1 MAGAPDG
8 ERDPLSSRTVA
19 MALDSLMP
27 HDDASSEPAGTVVV
41 GRAGRRPVASS
52 VTATATATTPTAV
65 STPWAVGSLLV
76 VNMVPLAGVLFL
88 GWSTLDLM
96 LLYWFENAV
105 VGLFALLKILL
116 TRGRDGDAVGAAAG
130 FERLFLAGFFVLHY
144 GAFWTV
150 HGLFVVVLFGG
161 TGAVGAAFSPM
172 SGPLWFFFGGLGI
185 AGATLRGGL
194 LLAAMGLLVSHAVS
208 FIGNVLQRGEDLDRP
223 PKELMAQPYGRVV
236 VLHVTLVLGGGLM
249 MLLGEPVIGLAL
261 FVVLKTAVDLGAHLR
276 SHQPRA
282 TQ

>member
-1 MAGAPDG
+1 
-8 ERDPLSSRTVA
+8 
-19 MALDSLMP
+19 MALHSVMP
-27 HDDASSEPAGTVVV
+27 HDDASSEPAQIVI
-41 GRAGRRPVASS
+41 GREGRRPVASS
-52 VTATATATTPTAV
+52 VTATAPAATPTAV
-65 STPWAVGSLLV
+65 STPWAVASLLV
-76 VNMVPLAGVLFL
+76 VNMVPLAGVVFL

-96 LLYWFENAV
+96 LLYWFENGV

-116 TRGRDGDAVGAAAG
+116 TRGRDGDALGAAAA
-130 FERLFLAGFFVLHY
+130 FDRLSLAGFFVLHY

-161 TGAVGAAFSPM
+161 SGAADAAFSPT

-185 AGATLRGGL
+185 AGTMLRGAL
-194 LLAAMGLLVSHAVS
+194 LLTAMGLLVSHAVS

-223 PKELMAQPYGRVV
+223 PKELMTQPYGRVV
-236 VLHVTLVLGGGLM
+236 VLHVTLVIGGGLM

-261 FVVLKTAVDLGAHLR
+261 FVLLKTAVDLGAHLR

>member
-1 MAGAPDG
+1 MPPPAAVS
-8 ERDPLSSRTVA
+8 LTFA
-19 MALDSLMP
+19 MALDSPMP
-27 HDDASSEPAGTVVV
+27 HDDVSSEPAPIVI
-41 GRAGRRPVASS
+41 GREGRRPVASS
-52 VTATATATTPTAV
+52 ITATHEGTAV

-96 LLYWFENAV
+96 LLYWFENGV

-116 TRGRDGDAVGAAAG
+116 TRGRDGDATGVAAG
-130 FERLFLAGFFVLHY
+130 FDRLVLASFFVLHY

-161 TGAVGAAFSPM
+161 AGAADAAFSPM

-185 AGATLRGGL
+185 AGTMLRGAL
-194 LLAAMGLLVSHAVS
+194 LLTAMGLLVSHAVS

-223 PKELMAQPYGRVV
+223 PKELMTRPYGRVV

-261 FVVLKTAVDLGAHLR
+261 FVALKTAVDLGAHLR